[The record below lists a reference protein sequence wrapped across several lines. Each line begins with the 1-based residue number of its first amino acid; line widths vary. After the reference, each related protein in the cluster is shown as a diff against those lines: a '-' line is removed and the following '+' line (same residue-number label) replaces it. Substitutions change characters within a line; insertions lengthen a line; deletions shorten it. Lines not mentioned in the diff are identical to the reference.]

1 MIVDTDTFLETRQ
14 RMSLEEQA
22 VRNFAVGF
30 LRGFASVASESLSDA
45 DEWVVWD
52 KYDINFVGTAYTGA
66 DMGERDLLVVVYPR
80 DWLDNLPEHLF
91 CFIVEGE
98 SK

>member
-1 MIVDTDTFLETRQ
+1 MMVSTDTFLETRQ

-22 VRNFAVGF
+22 VRNFAEGYVQGALACNANF
-30 LRGFASVASESLSDA
+30 HEWD
-45 DEWVVWD
+45 DWVVWN
-52 KYDINFVGTAYTGA
+52 KYDINFVGPTYTSA
-66 DMGERDLLVVVYPR
+66 DLGKKDLLVVVYPR